1 MLFCQ
6 TQPETVDALQKRND
20 VMRKCSCSA
29 FSGIVVFRF
38 DLLFMVDFLKVAD
51 DSWKGSLQ
59 FDWLKKM
66 VDVLIRKG
74 GTR

>member
-1 MLFCQ
+1 
-6 TQPETVDALQKRND
+6 
-20 VMRKCSCSA
+20 MRKCSCSA